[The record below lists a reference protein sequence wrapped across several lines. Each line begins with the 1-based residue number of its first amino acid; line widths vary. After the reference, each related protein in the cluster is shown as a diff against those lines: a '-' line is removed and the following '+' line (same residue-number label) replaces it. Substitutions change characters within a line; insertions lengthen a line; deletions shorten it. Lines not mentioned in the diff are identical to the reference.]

1 MKGLDTLKERVDA
14 LLKSYATLLRER
26 NALRKDLKTKEQEQQ
41 ELAERLRIAEEELLA
56 VQIGKAIPDA
66 AARTRNR
73 KKLDAVIGQIDKIL
87 TALND

>member
-1 MKGLDTLKERVDA
+1 MKGLDILKERVDA
-14 LLKSYATLLRER
+14 LLKSYAALLRER
-26 NALRKDLKTKEQEQQ
+26 NALRKELKGKEQEQQ

-56 VQIGKAIPDA
+56 LQIGKAIPDT

-87 TALND
+87 TSLND